1 MTCSC
6 SPLHWHIRSYTVIS
20 VRPKPFVLE
29 GWLFRLRHVL
39 FSQAT
44 LKNKQSPGNA
54 DPAPLRQLCDVLGTG
69 GAGEEPSS
77 AGSSHWALPGWS
89 GRWSVHVSQEDLST
103 GPFQALPKASA
114 WERFGSAPSGMLSWS
129 VQRDGQGGRFSD
141 LSLSRAK
148 RITHPP
154 KPRCPFGSSAFC
166 LFLKH
171 PSQALL
177 FQLTK
182 SSFLPCRLVFARI
195 EGQACLGV
203 WLSVS
208 GKTAPAP
215 GCWGAAATAAEPPSA
230 KCRTM
235 PIAAGLLRWEEVRW
249 GAQWTRKFSCHQMT
263 RKWEDS
269 SCLRGK

>member
-1 MTCSC
+1 MTCLKQIQTSLPSVKKDLNTRIRDPTNPLLSFTGESGSLCVRLIYFHFRVMTCSC

-114 WERFGSAPSGMLSWS
+114 
-129 VQRDGQGGRFSD
+129 
-141 LSLSRAK
+141 
-148 RITHPP
+148 
-154 KPRCPFGSSAFC
+154 
-166 LFLKH
+166 
-171 PSQALL
+171 
-177 FQLTK
+177 
-182 SSFLPCRLVFARI
+182 
-195 EGQACLGV
+195 
-203 WLSVS
+203 
-208 GKTAPAP
+208 
-215 GCWGAAATAAEPPSA
+215 
-230 KCRTM
+230 
-235 PIAAGLLRWEEVRW
+235 
-249 GAQWTRKFSCHQMT
+249 
-263 RKWEDS
+263 
-269 SCLRGK
+269 